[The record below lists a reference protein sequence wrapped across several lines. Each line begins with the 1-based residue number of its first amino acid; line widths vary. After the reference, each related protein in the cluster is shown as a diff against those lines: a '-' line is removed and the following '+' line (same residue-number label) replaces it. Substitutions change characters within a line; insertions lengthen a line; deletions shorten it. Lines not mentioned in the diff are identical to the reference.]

1 MITSPWFFSM
11 RHGLDTCHARQHDLR
26 ELAVRALLVQ
36 RAGYIS
42 PTALGAVVCL
52 ATMCHITPLASDLL
66 GPGWPLVICDN
77 STLVGIWFLCELNSE
92 THMGES
98 KGKKHIE

>member
-11 RHGLDTCHARQHDLR
+11 RRGLGTCHARQYGLR

-36 RAGYIS
+36 RAGCVS

-52 ATMCHITPLASDLL
+52 AIMCHITPLASDLL
-66 GPGWPLVICDN
+66 GPDGP
-77 STLVGIWFLCELNSE
+77 
-92 THMGES
+92 
-98 KGKKHIE
+98 